1 MWSFRRPRATPAPTP
16 EPCFDQR
23 PLAGALAEVRARV
36 LERLRGVNE
45 TTSRET
51 LAAGRALESLVQTGR
66 DHIDRMREM
75 LERKLAGSGAEITG
89 AVHAQG
95 VKARTALDSLTA
107 AISRHRG
114 EVRHAAGQ
122 AGQIA
127 FAAESIARLTGEA
140 RSLALNARIEA
151 ARAGDQARGFA
162 VIADQMKRLSEA
174 IAAANTTVNLL
185 SKTLGGSLPALETQ
199 SAQLGTAL
207 TTLADELRE
216 GMGGVDSHVQALRAD
231 VNAAL
236 ADSDRAIQ
244 QMLASSHSALSHL
257 QFQDVCAQQLLG
269 IDRWLHSVHADAVGP
284 DESVPPPAYAVLGS
298 IDEEPSAPAGEVQLF

>member
-1 MWSFRRPRATPAPTP
+1 MWGLRRRNRAAPVPATD
-16 EPCFDQR
+16 ERQ
-23 PLAGALAEVRARV
+23 LSTAMAEVRRRV
-36 LERLRGVNE
+36 VDRIRRVNE

-66 DHIDRMREM
+66 DHIDRMRDL

-95 VKARTALDSLTA
+95 VKARTALDALTGA
-107 AISRHRG
+107 VSVHRS
-114 EVRHAAGQ
+114 EVQHAAAQ

-127 FAAESIARLTGEA
+127 FAADAIARLTGEA

-174 IAAANTTVNLL
+174 IAAANTTINLL
-185 SKTLGGSLPALETQ
+185 SKTLGGSLPSLEAQ
-199 SAQLGTAL
+199 SAQLGAAL
-207 TTLADELRE
+207 TTLADELRD
-216 GMGGVDSHVQALRAD
+216 GMGGVDAQVQSLRAD
-231 VNAAL
+231 VAAAL

-244 QMLASSHSALSHL
+244 QMLGSSHSALSHL

-269 IDRWLHSVHADAVGP
+269 IDRWLHAVHADAAGP
-284 DESVPPPAYAVLGS
+284 DDSAAPPAYVVLGAN
-298 IDEEPSAPAGEVQLF
+298 EEEANASAGDVQMF

>member
-1 MWSFRRPRATPAPTP
+1 MWSFRRPRGTPQAAPHAD
-16 EPCFDQR
+16 ER
-23 PLAGALAEVRARV
+23 PIADALAEVRARV
-36 LERLRGVNE
+36 VERLRKVNE

-51 LAAGRALESLVQTGR
+51 LAAGRALEALVQTGR

-114 EVRHAAGQ
+114 EVQHAAGQ

-127 FAAESIARLTGEA
+127 FAAEAIARLTGEA

-185 SKTLGGSLPALETQ
+185 SKTLGSSLPALEAQ
-199 SAQLGTAL
+199 SAQLGSSL
-207 TTLADELRE
+207 STLADELRD
-216 GMGGVDSHVQALRAD
+216 GMGGVDTQVQALRTD
-231 VNAAL
+231 VNTAL

-244 QMLASSHSALSHL
+244 QMLSSSHAALSHL

-269 IDRWLHSVHADAVGP
+269 IDRWLHSVHVDAVGP
-284 DESVPPPAYAVLGS
+284 DESVPPPVHAMLGS
-298 IDEEPSAPAGEVQLF
+298 SDDEPAVPAGDVQLF